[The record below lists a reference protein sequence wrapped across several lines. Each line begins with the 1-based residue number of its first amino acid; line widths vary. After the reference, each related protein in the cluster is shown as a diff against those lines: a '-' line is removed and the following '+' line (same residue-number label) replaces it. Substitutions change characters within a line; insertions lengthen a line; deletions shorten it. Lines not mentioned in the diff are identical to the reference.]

1 MKRLFTTLA
10 LAATMT
16 FAACSSDDGPAAW
29 EKLPAT
35 PISGE
40 NAVLT
45 VNGDATAGTVQL
57 TATSATQGTLLLT
70 NVLPGYA
77 EISMEVTL
85 AERADGSFDL
95 QGETGLTTPP
105 SMLAKADAA
114 AVIFRVSVSGS
125 LTPEG
130 KAAIDLTS
138 ALSTEAQGGLTGTW
152 NLLNKATVDEE
163 TGGLTSAPLWV
174 SWDAIDPAKPN
185 AEQLAM
191 VLSTFGSPLLYQV
204 LHSVTFA
211 PDGNITAQYWSGEL
225 DLMTAI
231 FSGYEYD
238 SEGNMK
244 FLNLHENEPWL
255 DSPKNLAFWYVQGDR
270 LYVVPNI
277 AAILAEAG
285 EEGAAVDP
293 EALTELLGTLGE
305 YGVKVDDLLPFV
317 QQWMQTGIPLRYA
330 KENGA
335 LKLYADKDQC
345 KPVIEALLPALPK
358 LDEAIAKLIA
368 ENPDDEMI
376 QMLQFFLFPV
386 LGIENFAALD
396 PIWTSNT
403 ADFEIALHLT
413 EKAQ

>member
-1 MKRLFTTLA
+1 MKKHFTLLA
-10 LAATMT
+10 LAAAMT

-70 NVLPGYA
+70 NVLPGYD
-77 EISMEVTL
+77 EVSMAVTL

-105 SMLAKADAA
+105 SMLAKAEAA
-114 AVIFRVSVSGS
+114 AEIFHLTVSGS

-130 KAAIDLTS
+130 KAVIDLTS

-152 NLLNKATVDEE
+152 NLLDKMSFDEDSN
-163 TGGLTSAPLWV
+163 LTSAPLWIT
-174 SWDAIDPAKPN
+174 WNAIDPAQPN
-185 AEQLAM
+185 AEQLA
-191 VLSTFGSPLLYQV
+191 LTLRTFGSPLLYQV

-211 PDGNITAQYWSGEL
+211 PDGNITAQYWSGEP
-225 DLMTAI
+225 DLMSCI
-231 FSGYEYD
+231 FYGIDEA
-238 SEGNMK
+238 GNIV
-244 FLNLHENEPWL
+244 NLHESEPWL
-255 DSPKNLAFWYVQGDR
+255 DSPKNLAFWFVRGDR
-270 LYVVPNI
+270 LYIVPNI
-277 AAILAEAG
+277 AAILAETGG
-285 EEGAAVDP
+285 ENGAAVDP
-293 EALTELLGTLGE
+293 EALTGLLGTLAE
-305 YGVKVDDLLPFV
+305 YGVKVDLLLPLV

-335 LKLYADKDQC
+335 LKLYADKELC
-345 KPVIEALLPALPK
+345 APVIEALLPALPK
-358 LDEAIAKLIA
+358 LDKVIAKLVA

-376 QMLQFFLFPV
+376 QMLPMLFFM
-386 LGIENFAALD
+386 LGIENFAALE
-396 PIWTSNT
+396 PVWNSNT